1 MQLLLIDNYD
11 SFTYNLLHLVRE
23 VCESADR
30 IVVVPND
37 RISAMEVGD
46 YDRIL
51 LSPGPGVPSEAGA
64 LLDVVRTAAGR
75 IPILGVCL
83 GHQAIA
89 EAFGAELCN
98 LEHPLHGVRS
108 RVRLDTSS
116 RIFRG
121 LPPTVAVGRYHSW
134 MVDGETLPPDLK
146 ATAWDDEGRVMAIE
160 HVRYAVYG
168 MQFHPESYMTECG
181 GGIIRN
187 FLNSDVCEPKK

>member
-51 LSPGPGVPSEAGA
+51 LSPGPGVPSEAGT

-108 RVRLDTSS
+108 RVGSTL
-116 RIFRG
+116 
-121 LPPTVAVGRYHSW
+121 LPGYS
-134 MVDGETLPPDLK
+134 
-146 ATAWDDEGRVMAIE
+146 
-160 HVRYAVYG
+160 
-168 MQFHPESYMTECG
+168 G
-181 GGIIRN
+181 GCLRRSLSGVIIRGWWTERP
-187 FLNSDVCEPKK
+187 CRPI